1 MNTALYKMI
10 KNIKK
15 GFTLIEVLIVIA
27 LIASLAVVV
36 IAAINPVEQANRSRD
51 TRYATE
57 TADVVKAVE
66 RYFASQGSFPWVAV
80 DSATYDNTD
89 DFGYVNAT
97 TEEVGICGSSCANDG
112 VLITS
117 EELRSDFLN
126 KGFVTATDVADQI
139 VVGKD
144 TGSNESVYACYIPL
158 SKAAKEKAIADANVW
173 TVDGTGGRVAGSTAS
188 GGACDPAA
196 ASWTTCYV
204 CVP

>member
-1 MNTALYKMI
+1 MI
-10 KNIKK
+10 KNFKK

-27 LIASLAVVV
+27 LIASLAVIV

-66 RYFASQGSFPWVAV
+66 RYFASQGNFPWVTV
-80 DSATYDNTD
+80 DSATYDNSD
-89 DFGYVNAT
+89 DFGFVNAT
-97 TEEVGICGSSCANDG
+97 TEEVGICGSSCTSGG

-126 KGFVTATDVADQI
+126 KGFVTATDVSDQI
-139 VVGKD
+139 MIGKD

-158 SKAAKEKAIADANVW
+158 SKAAKEKAVAEDNVW
-173 TVDGTGGRVAGSTAS
+173 TLDTSGGRTAGSTAS
-188 GGACDPAA
+188 GGACDPAS
-196 ASWTTCYV
+196 SWTTCYA